1 MPYGMG
7 KSARLKKFANVSNQ
21 KRTFSKYF
29 AKMGIN
35 SHFWQTNEISTGN

>member
-7 KSARLKKFANVSNQ
+7 KSARLKKFANVINQ
-21 KRTFSKYF
+21 KWTFSKHF

-35 SHFWQTNEISTGN
+35 RHFWQTNEISMGN